1 MSPAVRRRIGLAL
14 LILAILAA
22 VWPAARQAWLQR
34 RNERAVYAASGRTA
48 ALPEIRLPDG
58 TVDVNTADLYELTEL
73 HGVGESL
80 AQAILDEREA
90 HGPFRYPEDL
100 LAVRGIG
107 AKKLAGFR
115 DTLDL
120 STAEEETEP

>member
-14 LILAILAA
+14 LILAILAVA
-22 VWPAARQAWLQR
+22 WPAARQAWLQR
-34 RNERAVYAASGRTA
+34 RTERAVYTASGRTA

-58 TVDVNTADLYELTEL
+58 TVDVNSADLYELTEL
-73 HGVGESL
+73 HGIGESL

-120 STAEEETEP
+120 SAPEEEAEP

>member
-22 VWPAARQAWLQR
+22 AWPAARHAWLQR
-34 RNERAVYAASGRTA
+34 RTERAVYAASGRTA

-58 TVDVNTADLYELTEL
+58 TVDVNSADLYELTEL
-73 HGVGESL
+73 HGIGESL

-107 AKKLAGFR
+107 VKKLAGFR

-120 STAEEETEP
+120 SAPEEEAEP